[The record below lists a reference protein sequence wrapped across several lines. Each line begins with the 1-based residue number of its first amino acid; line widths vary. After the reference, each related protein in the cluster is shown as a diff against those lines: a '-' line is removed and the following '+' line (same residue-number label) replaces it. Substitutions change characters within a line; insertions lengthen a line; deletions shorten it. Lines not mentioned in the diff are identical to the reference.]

1 MNTSLLTLLSINLK
15 YPKIIEL
22 DDGKQISLTHNEW
35 ENRPLVIETDRT
47 EFEVRKM
54 LVKEG
59 FNNAGIWE
67 IKKPQQLGD
76 GLIKK
81 INDWQIHIRL
91 YLHENYIQLDAEAE
105 LSNDYLEHLSHGWI
119 SAFQTCMNIIRNN
132 FDNVWVYHKGI
143 KQYVTK
149 IVSNTML
156 TLNDAQSKT
165 EYKLLLALGAIAA
178 VIIMFFFNS

>member
-1 MNTSLLTLLSINLK
+1 MSINLK

-22 DDGKQISLTHNEW
+22 DDGNQISLTHNEW
-35 ENRPLVIETDRT
+35 KKRSLVTETDRS
-47 EFEVRKM
+47 ESEVRKM
-54 LVKEG
+54 LMKNG

-67 IKKPQQLGD
+67 FKKPQQLGG

-149 IVSNTML
+149 IVSNTIL
-156 TLNDAQSKT
+156 TLNDSQSKT
-165 EYKLLLALGAIAA
+165 EYKVLLALGILGYIFAA
-178 VIIMFFFNS
+178 IIMFFFSS